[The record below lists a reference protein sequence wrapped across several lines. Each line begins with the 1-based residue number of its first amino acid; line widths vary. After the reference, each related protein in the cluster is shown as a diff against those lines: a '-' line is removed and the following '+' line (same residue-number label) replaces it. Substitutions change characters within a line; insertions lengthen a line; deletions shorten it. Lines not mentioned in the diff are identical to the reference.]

1 MPIIAKDELNPV
13 TADTYRTPLLRSL
26 NCDGRYGVAL
36 MLALLVLL
44 APLAGGQQLADAWR
58 YDRLAVAGGQWWR
71 MITAHVVHL
80 DVRHALLNAAGAAL
94 LWMLFARSYKPWHW
108 LAALLFTLASI
119 DAGFWFLSTR
129 LEWYVGASALLHG
142 VFACGCLA
150 LVRQRDLVGI
160 AAGVLFVAKL
170 VWEQWHGPMPFM
182 ASQPVVTISHVYGA
196 VGGLAAGLLL
206 WRRDPL

>member
-1 MPIIAKDELNPV
+1 V
-13 TADTYRTPLLRSL
+13 TADTSRTPLLRSL

-36 MLALLVLL
+36 LLCLLVLL
-44 APLAGGQQLADAWR
+44 APLAGGQRLADSWR

-94 LWMLFARSYKPWHW
+94 LWMLFARSYKPGHW
-108 LAALLFTLASI
+108 LAALLITLASI
-119 DAGFWFLSTR
+119 DAGFWFLSTQ

-150 LVRQRDLVGI
+150 LVRQRDMVGI
-160 AAGVLFVAKL
+160 AVAVLFVVKL
-170 VWEQWHGPMPFM
+170 AWEQLHGPMPFM
-182 ASQPVVTISHVYGA
+182 AGQTVVTISHVYGA

-206 WRRDPL
+206 WRREQL

>member
-1 MPIIAKDELNPV
+1 
-13 TADTYRTPLLRSL
+13 LLRSL

-36 MLALLVLL
+36 LLCLLVLL
-44 APLAGGQQLADAWR
+44 APLAGGQRLADSWR

-94 LWMLFARSYKPWHW
+94 LWMLFARSYKPGHW
-108 LAALLFTLASI
+108 LAALLITLASI
-119 DAGFWFLSTR
+119 DAGFWFLSTQ

-150 LVRQRDLVGI
+150 LVRQRDMVGI
-160 AAGVLFVAKL
+160 AVAVLFVVKL
-170 VWEQWHGPMPFM
+170 AWEQLHGPMPFM
-182 ASQPVVTISHVYGA
+182 AGQTVVTISHVYGA

-206 WRRDPL
+206 WRREQL